1 MTTRDWIPG
10 FYGKLPVVGDF
21 VSRRLSRDFISPWD
35 QWLQSSMAA
44 SREQLGQQWLNN
56 YLTSPL
62 WRFVLSPGVAGNSGW
77 MGILMPSVDRVGRY
91 FPLTLALAVPKN
103 AHVPALFTS
112 NNDWYASLE
121 SAALIALDD
130 NLDLNDF
137 ENLLKQIKPPLI
149 ESVLDSQMAS
159 YADSGKRAFYFETS
173 AVKSAEDALL
183 KLNSALLEIVM
194 AENGLLTGQTLWG
207 TLGSERM
214 NPFVLISQGLPP
226 VHAFSGF
233 MAGDLSDRGWNLE
246 KKVIDCQQICDGNS
260 LLMNSMASNGH
271 QDGKTLT
278 QDTPLQQASQWQS
291 FSRTDLGM
299 RRKCNEDA
307 ILDKPEA
314 GIWAVA
320 DGMGGHQAGDI
331 ASTMIINALDQLI
344 LSTVMDEAVLQVQQC
359 LKQVNDDLRDLAESH
374 FNHQIVG
381 STIVVMLANG
391 QHLAYLWAG
400 DSRLY
405 QLRDGRLR
413 QLTIDHTDSDYDDV
427 IESTQSGSS
436 LKSSNVI
443 TRAVGADDALL
454 LDFETIE
461 IRQGDIYLLSS
472 DGLDK
477 EVSGDEIEKILI
489 DNDCKTSVESLIDL
503 TLERNARDNVSV
515 IVVEMLSR
523 NNRIE

>member
-1 MTTRDWIPG
+1 MTTGELTPG
-10 FYGKLPVVGDF
+10 FYGKLPIVGDF
-21 VSRRLSRDFISPWD
+21 VSRRLSREFISPWD

-62 WRFVLSPGVAGNSGW
+62 WRFVLSPGIAGNSGW
-77 MGILMPSVDRVGRY
+77 MGIVMPSVDRVGRY

-112 NNDWYASLE
+112 NNNWYASLE

-137 ENLLKQIKPPLI
+137 ENLLKQINPPLI
-149 ESVLDSQMAS
+149 EPALATQIAPYS
-159 YADSGKRAFYFETS
+159 DSGKKAVYLETR

-183 KLNSALLEIVM
+183 MLNSALLEIVM
-194 AENGLLTGQTLWG
+194 TENGLLTGQTMWG

-214 NPFVLISQGLPP
+214 NPFVLVSHGLPP

-246 KKVIDCQQICDGNS
+246 KKVINCQQNADNNS
-260 LLMNSMASNGH
+260 LLIDPMASNDH
-271 QDGKTLT
+271 EDDNSLT
-278 QDTPLQQASQWQS
+278 ENAPLQQSGQWQS

-320 DGMGGHQAGDI
+320 DGMGGHQAGDV
-331 ASTMIINALDQLI
+331 ASTMIVNALDQLM
-344 LSTVMDEAVLQVQQC
+344 LSTVLDEAVQQVQQC
-359 LKQVNDDLRDLAESH
+359 LKQVNDDLRDLAESR

-381 STIVVMLANG
+381 STIVVMLGNG
-391 QHLAYLWAG
+391 RHLAYLWAG

-413 QLTIDHTDSDYDDV
+413 QLTVDHTDSDYDDV
-427 IESTQSGSS
+427 SELIPAGSA
-436 LKSSNVI
+436 LKKSNVI

-454 LDFETIE
+454 LDCETIE
-461 IRQGDIYLLSS
+461 IRKGDVYLLSS

-477 EVSGDEIEKILI
+477 EVSSDEIEKVLNG
-489 DNDCKTSVESLIDL
+489 NDCKSSVESLIDL

-515 IVVEMLSR
+515 IVVKVLTV
-523 NNRIE
+523 ND

>member
-1 MTTRDWIPG
+1 MTTGDLIPG
-10 FYGKLPVVGDF
+10 FYGKLPIVGDF
-21 VSRRLSRDFISPWD
+21 VSRRLSREFISPWD

-44 SREQLGQQWLNN
+44 SQEQLGQQWLNN

-62 WRFVLSPGVAGNSGW
+62 WRFVLSPGIAGNLGW
-77 MGILMPSVDRVGRY
+77 MGIVMPSVDRVGRY

-103 AHVPALFTS
+103 THIPALFTS
-112 NNDWYASLE
+112 NNDWYTSLE
-121 SAALIALDD
+121 SIALSALDD
-130 NLDLNDF
+130 NLELNEF
-137 ENLLKQIKPPLI
+137 ESLLKQIKPPVI
-149 ESVLDSQMAS
+149 EPALDTQITS
-159 YADSGKRAFYFETS
+159 YSDSGKKAVYLETS

-183 KLNSALLEIVM
+183 MLNAALLDIVM
-194 AENGLLTGQTLWG
+194 TENGFMTGQTLWG

-214 NPFVLISQGLPP
+214 NPFVLVSHGLPP

-233 MAGDLSDRGWNLE
+233 MAGDLSERGWSLE
-246 KKVIDCQQICDGNS
+246 KKIIHCQQNADDDS
-260 LLMNSMASNGH
+260 PEVEPRSSNT
-271 QDGKTLT
+271 DPSENNMT
-278 QDTPLQQASQWQS
+278 DDAPLKQAGPWQS

-320 DGMGGHQAGDI
+320 DGMGGHQAGDV
-331 ASTMIINALDQLI
+331 ASTMIVNALDQLI
-344 LSTVMDEAVLQVQQC
+344 LSTVLEEAVQQVQQC
-359 LKQVNDDLRDLAESH
+359 LKQVNDDLRDLAESR

-381 STIVVMLANG
+381 STIVVMLGNG

-413 QLTIDHTDSDYDDV
+413 QLTVDHTDTDYDDV
-427 IESTQSGSS
+427 SESLPAGSA
-436 LKSSNVI
+436 LKTSNVI

-454 LDFETIE
+454 LDYEIIE

-477 EVSGDEIEKILI
+477 EVSSDEIEKVLNG
-489 DNDCKTSVESLIDL
+489 NDCKSSVESLIDL
-503 TLERNARDNVSV
+503 TLERFARDNVSV
-515 IVVEMLSR
+515 IVVKVLSV
-523 NNRIE
+523 ND